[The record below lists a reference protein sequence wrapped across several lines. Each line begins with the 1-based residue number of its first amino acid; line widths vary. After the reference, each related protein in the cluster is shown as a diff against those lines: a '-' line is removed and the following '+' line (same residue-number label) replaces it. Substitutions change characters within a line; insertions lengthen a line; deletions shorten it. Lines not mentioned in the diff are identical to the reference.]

1 MLSLDQ
7 ISFYPIKHKGKE
19 GAEPLE
25 KTERERVAWT
35 YCYLFD
41 RQIAIRT
48 GQPFLPSPSCF
59 SACTDV
65 LRHVCLGKAFWSR
78 GPGLMFSGSSG
89 DYFPSMRPVPG
100 VQDDFASLLQA
111 YADITQILQNAHD
124 VLVSDDCT
132 RLAFLY

>member
-7 ISFYPIKHKGKE
+7 ISFYPIKNKGKE

-48 GQPFLPSPSCF
+48 GED
-59 SACTDV
+59 A
-65 LRHVCLGKAFWSR
+65 
-78 GPGLMFSGSSG
+78 
-89 DYFPSMRPVPG
+89 RPYV
-100 VQDDFASLLQA
+100 
-111 YADITQILQNAHD
+111 Y
-124 VLVSDDCT
+124 DCT
-132 RLAFLY
+132 CSQALTNVRRQGLLVTRSWSHVQWFFRRLLPVYAPGAGRAR